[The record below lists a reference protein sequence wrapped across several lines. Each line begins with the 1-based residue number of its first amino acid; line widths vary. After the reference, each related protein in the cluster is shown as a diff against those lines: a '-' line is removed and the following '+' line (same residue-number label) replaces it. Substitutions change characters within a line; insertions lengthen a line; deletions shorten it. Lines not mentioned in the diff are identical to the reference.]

1 MMQQSPPAWMQEQT
15 KPQVMSPLGRSTSF
29 QYEEGIGPPFKLA
42 SLETDSR
49 ECKNS
54 TSSLIGH
61 QQQQEYKPPW
71 VQEQPWDEQAARR
84 EQILQQQ
91 QQQQQQQEQQQQP
104 RALTVSLV
112 LHYHQ
117 SWQLLIPPPAAT
129 DSLGIP
135 FPLPVA
141 CLPRLRFCLLDTHD
155 PSSLGHFTL
164 RGCADGATVLPPA
177 AAARS
182 AAIAWSVYP
191 RVTAVQRWL

>member
-1 MMQQSPPAWMQEQT
+1 MGHSAGTTLTAPPTASFMPLEASPVQQPMQRPAKVQQAPQSQEVQQVPMMQQSPPAWMQEQT
-15 KPQVMSPLGRSTSF
+15 RPQVMSPLGRSTSF

-91 QQQQQQQEQQQQP
+91 QQQQQQQ
-104 RALTVSLV
+104 RALAVSLA
-112 LHYHQ
+112 LHYHRR
-117 SWQLLIPPPAAT
+117 WQLLTPHPPP
-129 DSLGIP
+129 
-135 FPLPVA
+135 
-141 CLPRLRFCLLDTHD
+141 
-155 PSSLGHFTL
+155 
-164 RGCADGATVLPPA
+164 
-177 AAARS
+177 
-182 AAIAWSVYP
+182 
-191 RVTAVQRWL
+191 